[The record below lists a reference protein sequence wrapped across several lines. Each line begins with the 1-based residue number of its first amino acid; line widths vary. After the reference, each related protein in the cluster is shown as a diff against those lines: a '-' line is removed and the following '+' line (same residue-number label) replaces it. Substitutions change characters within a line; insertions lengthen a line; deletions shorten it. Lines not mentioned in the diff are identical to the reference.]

1 VCLRGVDPNPNKP
14 IGVTNGKA
22 CSVWRVAAP
31 PGIAFAIQEIAKRE
45 HRSISN
51 AVIKLVGEAIDAR
64 RIFEQQPSDDVK
76 KLLALLTAAKSAAEP
91 ASVES

>member
-1 VCLRGVDPNPNKP
+1 MAKRAAL
-14 IGVTNGKA
+14 
-22 CSVWRVAAP
+22 WRVAAP